1 MSDYHMTYW
10 LKTKNNNTLIF
21 YSRANLLLD
30 KTRNIKN
37 YTNWLV
43 SIPPLFWLTFPQ
55 RYTKLNKKQ
64 NMNNTKNTISIY
76 LSLIYHSVI
85 TLIAPKYTKRPKQVY
100 TFNIKMNTEDKSI
113 TKKGRKKPT
122 PPLQHILNP
131 KTFVHKLYNEIEN
144 NQELIIWNEYDN
156 NRSFIITDI
165 NMFTANVLPRLFK
178 HCNYASF
185 VRQLNKY
192 GFNKIKQ
199 SDLNPSLLSD
209 PKCNPAS
216 NQNNINV
223 FRNDFFQKDRVDL
236 LPNIKRQETP
246 QNSELSKDLTNILQ
260 KTLTNAQSE
269 IPNKYALH
277 SDNDVINKV
286 IIKVLKLE
294 KLVQDQFQKQQNKI
308 DFLTQELDSLRKFV
322 GCDATPSRNN
332 SAHGL
337 RDPSD
342 NQPPTLLPG
351 FHILL
356 CEDDDICIQICRKF
370 LEKMDC
376 KITVVNDG
384 ISCIQTLKENPSKYD
399 LILMDI
405 IIPQLDGTTATAV
418 IRSMNSNVPIIAMT
432 GNVLEDDLL
441 QYLQNGMTDVLAKPF
456 NRRDLHEMLLRY
468 LANKVPSMSNG

>member
-1 MSDYHMTYW
+1 
-10 LKTKNNNTLIF
+10 
-21 YSRANLLLD
+21 
-30 KTRNIKN
+30 
-37 YTNWLV
+37 
-43 SIPPLFWLTFPQ
+43 
-55 RYTKLNKKQ
+55 
-64 NMNNTKNTISIY
+64 
-76 LSLIYHSVI
+76 
-85 TLIAPKYTKRPKQVY
+85 
-100 TFNIKMNTEDKSI
+100 MNTEDKSI
-113 TKKGRKKPT
+113 KKRGRKKST
-122 PPLQHILNP
+122 SPLQNILNP
-131 KTFVHKLYNEIEN
+131 KTFVHKLYNEIES
-144 NQELIIWNEYDN
+144 NQELIIWNEYDS

-165 NMFTANVLPRLFK
+165 NLFTANVLPRLFK

-209 PKCNPAS
+209 HKCNPTS

-246 QNSELSKDLTNILQ
+246 HNSELSKDLTNILQ
-260 KTLTNAQSE
+260 KTFINVQND
-269 IPNKYALH
+269 IPSNDFTLQ

-308 DFLTQELDSLRKFV
+308 DFLTHELDTLKKFI
-322 GCDATPSRNN
+322 GCDINPSSRNN
-332 SAHGL
+332 SVHDL
-337 RDPSD
+337 KDPSD
-342 NQPPTLLPG
+342 NKPPTLLPG

-370 LEKMDC
+370 SWRKW
-376 KITVVNDG
+376 
-384 ISCIQTLKENPSKYD
+384 
-399 LILMDI
+399 
-405 IIPQLDGTTATAV
+405 TARSLLSTMGSPV

-432 GNVLEDDLL
+432 GNVHEDDLL

-456 NRRDLHEMLLRY
+456 NRRDLHEMLVRY
-468 LANKVPSMSNG
+468 LANKVPTMTND

>member
-1 MSDYHMTYW
+1 
-10 LKTKNNNTLIF
+10 
-21 YSRANLLLD
+21 
-30 KTRNIKN
+30 
-37 YTNWLV
+37 
-43 SIPPLFWLTFPQ
+43 
-55 RYTKLNKKQ
+55 
-64 NMNNTKNTISIY
+64 
-76 LSLIYHSVI
+76 
-85 TLIAPKYTKRPKQVY
+85 
-100 TFNIKMNTEDKSI
+100 MNTEDKSI
-113 TKKGRKKPT
+113 KKRGRKKST
-122 PPLQHILNP
+122 SPLQNILNP
-131 KTFVHKLYNEIEN
+131 KTFVHKLYNEIES
-144 NQELIIWNEYDN
+144 NQELIIWNEYDS

-165 NMFTANVLPRLFK
+165 NLFTANVLPRLFK

-209 PKCNPAS
+209 HKCNPTS

-246 QNSELSKDLTNILQ
+246 HNSELSKDLTNILQ
-260 KTLTNAQSE
+260 KTFINVQND
-269 IPNKYALH
+269 IPNNDFALQ

-308 DFLTQELDSLRKFV
+308 DFLTHELDTLKKFI
-322 GCDATPSRNN
+322 GCDINPSSRNN
-332 SAHGL
+332 SVHDL
-337 RDPSD
+337 KDPSD
-342 NQPPTLLPG
+342 NKPPTLLPG

-384 ISCIQTLKENPSKYD
+384 ISCIQTLKENPNKYD

-432 GNVLEDDLL
+432 GNVHEDDLL

-456 NRRDLHEMLLRY
+456 NRRDLHEMLVRY
-468 LANKVPSMSNG
+468 LANKVPTMTND